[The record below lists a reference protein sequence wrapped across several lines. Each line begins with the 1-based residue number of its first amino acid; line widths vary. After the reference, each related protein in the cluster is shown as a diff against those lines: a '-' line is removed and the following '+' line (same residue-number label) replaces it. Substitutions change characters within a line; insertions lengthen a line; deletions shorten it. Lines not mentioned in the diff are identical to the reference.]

1 VAPLLILCA
10 DASSTIGTGHV
21 MRSLSLAAGWRAAGR
36 AAAMISYCPV
46 AALRARVT
54 AAGVVLRSLEARQND
69 PRRLAHII
77 AQVAHDVPGPKTSDP
92 PWVVLDGYHFDS
104 ACQRAV
110 RRQGFRLLVIDDLAH
125 LPAYHADVI
134 LNQNLGAE
142 EVEYPCDPGTR
153 LLRGCRY
160 VLLRPEFNPWRPWQR
175 AVPPI
180 ARKVLLTL
188 GGSDPLNAMPRLLE
202 GASMARIPD
211 LEVCA
216 VIGAANPHAPA
227 IPKTSAGPARIELL
241 TNVGDM
247 ARQMAWADVAVS
259 AAGTSC
265 WEMAFMQLPA
275 LITILA
281 DNQRSAARR
290 LQAAGLFENLGSAE
304 DLTAAGLSDALS
316 ALCRDPARRARQGRL
331 GRRLVD
337 GEGTHRVLAAM
348 RSGD

>member
-21 MRSLSLAAGWRAAGR
+21 MRSLALAAGWRAAGG
-36 AAAMISYCPV
+36 AAVMISYCPV
-46 AALRARVT
+46 ESLRRRVT
-54 AAGVVLRSLEARQND
+54 AAGVMLRSLEAPQND
-69 PRRLAHII
+69 PRRLAQIV
-77 AQVAHDVPGPKTSDP
+77 AQAAHDEPGPTTSAP
-92 PWVVLDGYHFDS
+92 PWVVLDGYHFDA
-104 ACQRAV
+104 ACQLAIH
-110 RRQGFRLLVIDDLAH
+110 RQGFRLLVVDDLAH
-125 LPAYHADVI
+125 LPEYHADVI

-142 EVEYPCDPGTR
+142 EMDYRCDPGTR

-160 VLLRPEFNPWRPWQR
+160 VLLRPEFHPWRPWQR
-175 AVPPI
+175 AASPI

-188 GGSDPLNAMPRLLE
+188 GGSDPANAMPRLLE
-202 GASMARIPD
+202 SVSKVRVPD

-216 VIGAANPHAPA
+216 VIGAASPHAQA
-227 IPKTSAGPARIELL
+227 IPKHSAGPGRIELV

-247 ARQMAWADVAVS
+247 AQRMAWADVALS

-281 DNQRSAARR
+281 GNQQNSARR
-290 LQAAGLFENLGSAE
+290 LQAAGVFENLGSAK
-304 DLTAAGLSDALS
+304 DLTAAGVADALS
-316 ALCRDPARRARQGRL
+316 ALCRDPERRARQGRL

-337 GEGTHRVLAAM
+337 GEGTSRVLAAM
-348 RSGD
+348 RGGE

>member
-1 VAPLLILCA
+1 
-10 DASSTIGTGHV
+10 
-21 MRSLSLAAGWRAAGR
+21 
-36 AAAMISYCPV
+36 
-46 AALRARVT
+46 
-54 AAGVVLRSLEARQND
+54 
-69 PRRLAHII
+69 
-77 AQVAHDVPGPKTSDP
+77 
-92 PWVVLDGYHFDS
+92 
-104 ACQRAV
+104 
-110 RRQGFRLLVIDDLAH
+110 
-125 LPAYHADVI
+125 
-134 LNQNLGAE
+134 
-142 EVEYPCDPGTR
+142 
-153 LLRGCRY
+153 
-160 VLLRPEFNPWRPWQR
+160 
-175 AVPPI
+175 
-180 ARKVLLTL
+180 VLLTL